1 GQYYDEETGLHYN
14 TLRYYDPGSG
24 SFTQPDP
31 IGLAGGINLYAYG
44 PNPLSWIDP
53 LGLNGHCAFGN
64 KSKPRAPRPGKDIDV
79 DANGMVKSQ
88 ADELLPQGAS
98 TTLGPN
104 KSPLSGHYHTIPE
117 GSTLPDGL
125 GIKLDG
131 KDVIPSSPHAAG
143 HATIYPTRDMP
154 MTEFQE
160 LFYSISW
167 EYGGKK

>member
-1 GQYYDEETGLHYN
+1 PALD
-14 TLRYYDPGSG
+14 RPD
-24 SFTQPDP
+24 DP
-31 IGLAGGINLYAYG
+31 IGLRGGLNLYAYA
-44 PNPLSWIDP
+44 PNPLGWIDP

-88 ADELLPQGAS
+88 AGELLPQGAS
-98 TTLGPN
+98 TTLDPN

-117 GSTLPDGL
+117 GSPLPDGL

-131 KDVIPSSPHAAG
+131 RDVIPGSPHAAG
-143 HATIYPTRDMP
+143 HATIYPTRDMS
-154 MTEFQE
+154 MTEFQR
-160 LFYSISW
+160 LFDSIPW